1 MSNALERYEKMK
13 VSDYIVSFLVSKQ
26 ITDVFGY
33 PGGMVTH
40 LMDSLA
46 KYQGQ
51 IAAHVNYNEQGSAF
65 CACGYAQTSLRPG
78 VAYATSG
85 PGATNL
91 VTGIANTYFD
101 SIPCLFMTGQ
111 VNTYESMGDLMVR
124 QKGFQETDIISIVS
138 TITKYAK
145 IVNQA
150 EDIRYE
156 LEKAYHFAIS
166 GRPGPVLLDI
176 PMDIQR
182 QDIEPTV
189 LKGYMQPDEMPL
201 NTRDLQEV
209 IKSLETANRPCI
221 LVGAG
226 VKTCGMVKEFRTLAN
241 HLGIPVVSSMLAIDV
256 LASGD
261 ENDYG
266 FIGAYGDRKANF
278 IIAKSD
284 LILSLGSRMDGR
296 QIGNNKENFAPQAKL
311 IRIEVD
317 EGELSNVIKA
327 DEQQI
332 VADLRLAIPWLNN
345 KLNKFDKSRYTSWT
359 QVCIEIKKLLSDED
373 LEYPNRI
380 MRYLSHYIPDSTV
393 LTTDVGQNQVWFS
406 QSFDVKENQQ
416 VLFSGGHGAMGYS
429 LPAAIGAC
437 YGSGKRV
444 VSFSGDGGIQMNIQE
459 LQYIARENLTVKI
472 VIFNN
477 SALGMIRHFQE
488 MYFDSC
494 FMQTIQDKGYSVP
507 SFEKIAAAYELPYY
521 RIDKEDDFSN
531 EMFTEE
537 GPGVIEIVLPQCT
550 YVFPKLAMN
559 KPNQDQE
566 PAISR
571 TVYDYIMNL

>member
-1 MSNALERYEKMK
+1 MK
-13 VSDYIVSFLVSKQ
+13 VSDYLVAFLVSKG

-40 LMDSLA
+40 LMDSLS
-46 KYQGQ
+46 KHRDQ
-51 IAAHVNYNEQGSAF
+51 IAAHVNYHEQGSAF
-65 CACGYAQTSLRPG
+65 CACGYAQTKHLPG

-91 VTGIANTYFD
+91 VTGIANAYFD
-101 SIPCLFMTGQ
+101 SIPCIFFTGQ

-124 QKGFQETDIISIVS
+124 QKGFQETDIISIVKS
-138 TITKYAK
+138 ITKYAT
-145 IVNQA
+145 IVNDP
-150 EDIRYE
+150 EDIKYE
-156 LEKAYHFAIS
+156 LEKAYYLAMS

-182 QDIEPTV
+182 QNIEPAAV
-189 LKGYMQPDEMPL
+189 RSFVPPEENPL
-201 NTRDLQEV
+201 DTSALQSV
-209 IKSLETANRPCI
+209 IKSLETAKRPCI
-221 LVGAG
+221 LAGAG
-226 VKTCGMVKEFRTLAN
+226 VKTSGMIKEFRSLVN
-241 HLGIPVVSSMLAIDV
+241 QLGIPVISSMLAIDV
-256 LASGD
+256 LPSGA
-261 ENDYG
+261 EYDYG

-284 LILSLGSRMDGR
+284 LILSFGSRLDSR
-296 QIGNNKENFAPQAKL
+296 QIGNNKEKFAPQARL

-317 EGELSNVIKA
+317 KGELSNIVKP

-332 VADLRLAIPWLNN
+332 LVDLRLAIPWFNN
-345 KLNKFDKSRYTSWT
+345 NINMFDKSRYYEWI
-359 QVCIEIKKLLSDED
+359 QVCDEIQQLLCTEE

-380 MRYLSHYIPDSTV
+380 MRHLSHFVSDYTI

-406 QSFDVKENQQ
+406 QSFDVKENQK

-429 LPAAIGAC
+429 LPAAIGAF
-437 YGSGKRV
+437 YGSGNKV

-459 LQYIARENLTVKI
+459 LQYIAREKLPVKV

-488 MYFDSC
+488 MYFDSR
-494 FMQTIQDKGYSVP
+494 FMQTIKDNGYSVP
-507 SFEKIAAAYELPYY
+507 SFEKIASAYGLPYY
-521 RIDKEDDFSN
+521 RIEKEN
-531 EMFTEE
+531 ECNIDMFAEE
-537 GPGVIEIVLPQCT
+537 GPGIIEIVLPQNT

-566 PAISR
+566 PSISR
-571 TVYDYIMNL
+571 TIYDDIMNL